1 MYVYIYIYRYLC
13 FSHHIILI
21 VAGLIWQLCREM
33 DTYQQTQ
40 FSWNLAPRCSWQERA
55 GASLWAGHHCVQQR
69 CHVGTELEAA
79 SVTVIQHRTPLST
92 WNPADFPR
100 FQPVSC
106 QAKRCR
112 SRPHLWWC
120 GERICMLCGLW
131 CSQPDGH
138 HALWAHW
145 ILGYNATRVKDDLWN
160 GQLSRNQWNSDQERV
175 CPNIVDLHAT
185 YSTWQT

>member
-1 MYVYIYIYRYLC
+1 MYVYIYTDICAFPTILSLLLQVWSGNFAGRWTHTNRHS
-13 FSHHIILI
+13 SHETLHPDA
-21 VAGLIWQLCREM
+21 AGRKGLVPAW
-33 DTYQQTQ
+33 
-40 FSWNLAPRCSWQERA
+40 
-55 GASLWAGHHCVQQR
+55 WAGHHCVQQR

-131 CSQPDGH
+131 CLQPDGH

-145 ILGYNATRVKDDLWN
+145 ILGYNATRVKNDLWN

-175 CPNIVDLHAT
+175 CPNIVDLHAA